1 MHWNASLKREQI
13 KDLFELI
20 GIVAII
26 ASLVFVGLE
35 VRQSHEIARADVY
48 QQRTFMEMQVNMSS
62 YTPQLLSSALETWR
76 SGHAEM
82 TSEQIRA
89 LATFWTVWVTLVE
102 NAHYQYQLGL
112 LPEEEW
118 QNQLELTLAQ
128 ANRPCFN
135 RWWSSSNS
143 IWRESFRAVVQEGLD
158 SMTPADCQW

>member
-1 MHWNASLKREQI
+1 MKREQV
-13 KDLFELI
+13 KDIFELI

-62 YTPQLLSSALETWR
+62 YTPELLSTALETWR
-76 SGHAEM
+76 QNHSEM
-82 TSEQIRA
+82 TSEEIRA

-112 LPEEEW
+112 LPDEEW
-118 QNQLELTLAQ
+118 QNQLELTLVQAQ
-128 ANRPCFN
+128 RPCFYQ
-135 RWWSSSNS
+135 WWTSSNS
-143 IWRESFRAVVQEGLD
+143 IWRASFREVIQAGLD
-158 SMTPADCQW
+158 ASSPAECQW